1 MSNKAIL
8 STILLTF
15 NKNERM
21 PVILKKDDEDLWLDR
36 EKYDRLQLQ
45 SLFTP
50 YDSGEMMVYPV
61 SAKVGS
67 PKNDG
72 PSCIQ
77 EVEIG
82 SLFED

>member
-1 MSNKAIL
+1 MSNKSIL

-21 PVILKKDDEDLWLDR
+21 PVILKKDDEELWLDR

-50 YDSGEMMVYPV
+50 YDSSKMMVYLV

-67 PKNDG
+67 PKNDD

-82 SLFED
+82 SLLED

>member
-1 MSNKAIL
+1 MSNKSIL

-50 YDSGEMMVYPV
+50 YDSSEMMVYPV

-67 PKNDG
+67 PKMMIL
-72 PSCIQ
+72 P
-77 EVEIG
+77 V
-82 SLFED
+82 FKK